1 MVPYLGTHPRKLHCS
16 HQLSPSP
23 LHLSSPAAPQPFLR
37 FNAQHWAEQGR
48 SWWARTA
55 WTGAKTN
62 PTPAYLSA
70 MGCPPLVSILYPLEG
85 KGESVHPQPT
95 PCRGRGTN
103 VCFGN
108 NNSSAFLLY

>member
-85 KGESVHPQPT
+85 K
-95 PCRGRGTN
+95 RGMCASPAHTLQGKRHK
-103 VCFGN
+103 CLFWK
-108 NNSSAFLLY
+108 